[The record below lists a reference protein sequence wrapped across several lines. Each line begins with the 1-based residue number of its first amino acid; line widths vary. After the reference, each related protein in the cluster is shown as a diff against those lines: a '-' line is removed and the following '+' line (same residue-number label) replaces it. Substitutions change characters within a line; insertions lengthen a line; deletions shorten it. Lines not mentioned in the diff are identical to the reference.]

1 MAKDFSQDLRIW
13 TRGAAWP
20 LGPGGRPQ
28 DSEGIFGSN
37 SHRDQPGSLAGEHGK
52 RPGA

>member
-1 MAKDFSQDLRIW
+1 MDKGFSLAPG
-13 TRGAAWP
+13 TR
-20 LGPGGRPQ
+20 REPQ
-28 DSEGIFGSN
+28 DSEGTFGSN